1 MLDVNFNKKII
12 INLFTQ
18 LFQNKAGFSVT
29 HFYRKAM
36 KLSAL
41 NKFLKNHDEILNL
54 LFQKGI

>member
-29 HFYRKAM
+29 HFYRKAK

-41 NKFLKNHDEILNL
+41 NKLKKTKTEY
-54 LFQKGI
+54 